1 VRIIISV
8 SFLVGV
14 PQKEAALRRG
24 RTGAPPSSTPTTI
37 PVVSEAKDA
46 RSKRASFASS
56 PITVSAGVG
65 DFAMH
70 ARACLGAANVWRLP

>member
-8 SFLVGV
+8 SFLAGV

-24 RTGAPPSSTPTTI
+24 ENRSAAIVHPTTI
-37 PVVSEAKDA
+37 LVVSEPKDA

-56 PITVSAGVG
+56 PVTVSAGVG
-65 DFAMH
+65 DFAMY
-70 ARACLGAANVWRLP
+70 ARACLGAANVRRLL